1 MSTPHNFP
9 SDTVCCPGSQ
19 TKASLNKLS
28 EAKPIASCGISL
40 DASRQRLSKN
50 DWERL
55 CILAEEKGLL
65 EAHQRMMSGE
75 IVNSS
80 ESRAALHTSLRAFS
94 PKAPYFDKVDAERRR
109 MFDFARRVRS
119 GEWKG
124 CRGRRI
130 RSVINLGIG
139 GSAVGPHCVWQALRP
154 VNPEIQVHFLSAV
167 DGILLERILAECDPQ
182 STLVIV
188 SSKSF
193 TTRETLVNADAVDQ
207 WLLDN
212 GIVGVD
218 REKHVVVVSANPDAA
233 KTFGLPDKNQFRLWD
248 WVGGRFSVWGA
259 TGLPVLLGIGEE
271 AFLEFLR
278 GANEMDRHSV
288 AAPLEKNLP
297 AILALIEYRNIASL
311 GVGSLCVLPYDVRL
325 LGFVPWLQQLEME
338 SLGKSRK
345 ADGSALPGRS
355 GLPVWGGSGDEAQ
368 HSFGQWLR
376 EGTGN
381 TAIDVIYPAVPGHSC
396 AAQFRCLISNA
407 KAQCEALVTR
417 PGTAGRFN
425 VLSSLVLDAVSPRR
439 LGALMALYEH
449 KTTML
454 ATLLDIN
461 PFDQPGVE
469 YGKELSR
476 RAEQTVAR
484 APDF

>member
-1 MSTPHNFP
+1 MSNPHIFP
-9 SDTVCCPGSQ
+9 ADTVCCPASQ
-19 TKASLNKLS
+19 TKASLNKLL

-130 RSVINLGIG
+130 RSVINIGIG

-218 REKHVVVVSANPDAA
+218 REKHVVVVSANPSAA
-233 KTFGLPDKNQFRLWD
+233 SNFGLPEENQFHLWD

-259 TGLPVLLGIGEE
+259 TGLPVMLGIGED
-271 AFLEFLR
+271 AFLEFLH
-278 GANEMDRHSV
+278 GANEMDHHS
-288 AAPLEKNLP
+288 ASAPIAKNLP
-297 AILALIEYRNIASL
+297 ALLALLEYRNAVDL
-311 GVGSLCVLPYDVRL
+311 QVGSLCVLPYDERL

-338 SLGKSRK
+338 SLGKCRCI
-345 ADGSALPGRS
+345 DGSALTGRS
-355 GLPVWGGSGDEAQ
+355 GLPVWGGNGDEAQ

-376 EGTGN
+376 EGSGN
-381 TAIDVIYPAVPGHSC
+381 TAIDVIYPAMPGHSC

-407 KAQCEALVTR
+407 RAQCEALVKR
-417 PGTAGRFN
+417 PEEFGHFN
-425 VLSSLVLDAVSPRR
+425 VLSALILDAVTPRR

-454 ATLLDIN
+454 ASLFN
-461 PFDQPGVE
+461 VNSFDQPGVE
-469 YGKELSR
+469 YGKQLSR
-476 RAEQTVAR
+476 KAEAQI
-484 APDF
+484 